1 MAGKRILI
9 ICNTLFQVVVAVQL
23 KLTLFANDEVDVHV
37 SDHSVGSELVVNGLS
52 RTGMFS
58 KVEYRC
64 TKDEISQ
71 APRKKVAAFLRSCM
85 GYGSQAAYPDYDEI
99 IFYNLNMPVY
109 DLADSAIGGS
119 EQTRFS
125 GMEEGVLS
133 YGRMAY
139 GKSPELLDRARLF
152 TGHRPILGSI
162 DVFYCFFPSIAK
174 NNGPWV
180 RTVEI
185 PSLQLNMAAMREV
198 LCEVFQYAPQRIKY
212 PFVYFASSSDI
223 DGAGYG
229 ETELVLRLA
238 DYVGRTNLLVKKH
251 PRDKRTVYEDAGLA
265 VMGRSDVPW
274 EIAQI
279 CGVADE
285 SVCLTISSGSF
296 INAAALIGGDVS
308 GVFFAPSDCP
318 SGNALHE
325 RLYHIEGVL
334 SSLHEVGMCM
344 GIQMMGF
351 DEALSSNALQ
361 VMGGGGQVR

>member
-9 ICNTLFQVVVAVQL
+9 ICNTHFQVVVAVQL

-37 SDHSVGSELVVNGLS
+37 SDHSVGSELVVNGLC
-52 RTGMFS
+52 RTGLFS
-58 KVEYRC
+58 KVEYKC
-64 TKDEISQ
+64 TKDEISRV
-71 APRKKVAAFLRSCM
+71 PRKKVAAFLRSCM
-85 GYGSQAAYPDYDEI
+85 GYGGQAAYPDYDEI

-119 EQTRFS
+119 EKTRFS

-139 GKSPELLDRARLF
+139 GKSPELLDRARLA
-152 TGHRPILGSI
+152 TGHLPILRSI
-162 DVFYCFFPSIAK
+162 DAFYCFFPSIAK
-174 NNGPWV
+174 KNGPWT

-198 LCEVFQYAPQRIKY
+198 LCEVFQYAPQRIEY

-251 PRDKRTVYEDAGLA
+251 PRDNRTVYEDAGLA

-296 INAAALIGGDVS
+296 INAAALVGGDAA
-308 GVFFAPSDCP
+308 GIFFAPSDCP
-318 SGNALHE
+318 SGNTLHE
-325 RLYHIEGVL
+325 RLHHIEDVL
-334 SSLHEVGMCM
+334 SSLHEVGMCS

-361 VMGGGGQVR
+361 VMEGGGQVR